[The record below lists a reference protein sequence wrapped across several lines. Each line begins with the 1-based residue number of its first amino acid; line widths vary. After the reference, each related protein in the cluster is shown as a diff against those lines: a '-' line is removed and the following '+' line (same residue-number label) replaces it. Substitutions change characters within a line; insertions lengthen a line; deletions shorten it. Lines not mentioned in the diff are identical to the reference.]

1 MSVAIIAAAIPALR
15 PLWAESAR
23 QNQKN
28 GEKVHRPNQKQRQSS
43 IYVMMD
49 QQMEADSLPSRF
61 DTRITIQEGQ
71 NQGDV
76 GSDASSLPDCDRIM
90 KTSQVRVGNFRMC
103 EGGQRNPE
111 NSSLS
116 DEERRVEDVV

>member
-1 MSVAIIAAAIPALR
+1 MTVAIIAAAIPALR

-28 GEKVHRPNQKQRQSS
+28 GERVHRPNQKQRQSS

-49 QQMEADSLPSRF
+49 QHMEAGSLPSRF
-61 DTRITIQEGQ
+61 ETRITIQEGQ
-71 NQGDV
+71 NQSDV
-76 GSDASSLPDCDRIM
+76 GSEATFLPECNEIM
-90 KTSQVRVGNFRMC
+90 RMSQVSVENFRMC